1 MIDIIVGAVLVVLV
15 GAAIA
20 YIVREKKRGVACIGC
35 PAAGTCGA
43 KNRPGSTGCSSCAAE
58 ALEDSLDEIREAVR
72 NGQGEE

>member
-1 MIDIIVGAVLVVLV
+1 MIDYIVGAVLGILI

-20 YIVREKKRGVACIGC
+20 YIIREKKRGAACIGC

-43 KNRPGSTGCSSCAAE
+43 KNRPGSAGCSSCA

-72 NGQGEE
+72 SGQSEE